1 MSEDQVDVQ
10 VDAAPAVTAVK
21 SKAVSKRE
29 KLNEKGELQDDWI
42 GAGGFRYTVLDG
54 GFELNVMWDELPVE
68 SQQALMAFGGLTL
81 AGNTTNTVRNGEN
94 KGEATSE
101 KDALLALVEN
111 LKAGNWTSPRGEVEA
126 GPGLL
131 AEAYVAAMAKTG
143 VVLDL
148 LEIAAKLKAATD
160 EKRKEVR
167 ADARVALELKNILAA
182 RAAAKAANATGDIVS
197 L

>member
-1 MSEDQVDVQ
+1 MSDDQEVVQ
-10 VDAAPAVTAVK
+10 AEPVAAAPVK

-29 KLNEKGELQDDWI
+29 VLNEKGELQDDWI

-101 KDALLALVEN
+101 KDALLALIEN

-126 GPGLL
+126 GVGLL
-131 AEAYVAAMAKTG
+131 AEAYVAAMGKTG
-143 VVLDL
+143 IVLDAVDV
-148 LEIAAKLKAATD
+148 AAKLKAAD
-160 EKRKEVR
+160 KDKRKAVR
-167 ADARVALELKNILAA
+167 SDPRVALELKNIIAS
-182 RAAAKAANATGDIVS
+182 RAAAKAATATGDIVS

>member
-1 MSEDQVDVQ
+1 MSDDQVDV
-10 VDAAPAVTAVK
+10 VDAAAPVVAPK

-29 KLNEKGELQDDWI
+29 VLNEKGELQDDWI

-94 KGEATSE
+94 KGEAASE
-101 KDALLALVEN
+101 KDALLALIEN

-126 GPGLL
+126 GVGLL
-131 AEAYVAAMAKTG
+131 AEAYVAAMGKTG
-143 VVLDL
+143 VVLDAVDV
-148 LEIAAKLKAATD
+148 AAKLKAAD
-160 EKRKEVR
+160 KDKRKAVR
-167 ADARVALELKNILAA
+167 SDPRVALELKNIIAS
-182 RAAAKAANATGDIVS
+182 RAAAKAATATGDIVS

>member
-1 MSEDQVDVQ
+1 M
-10 VDAAPAVTAVK
+10 
-21 SKAVSKRE
+21 
-29 KLNEKGELQDDWI
+29 NEKGELQDDWI

-94 KGEATSE
+94 KGEAASE
-101 KDALLALVEN
+101 KDALLALIEN

-126 GPGLL
+126 GVGLL
-131 AEAYVAAMAKTG
+131 AEAYVAAMGKTG
-143 VVLDL
+143 IVLDAVDV
-148 LEIAAKLKAATD
+148 AAKLKAAD
-160 EKRKEVR
+160 KDKRKAVR
-167 ADARVALELKNILAA
+167 GDPRVALELKNIIAS
-182 RAAAKAANATGDIVS
+182 RAAAKAATATGDIVS

>member
-1 MSEDQVDVQ
+1 MSDDQEVVQ
-10 VDAAPAVTAVK
+10 AEPIAVAAVK

-29 KLNEKGELQDDWI
+29 VLNEKGELQDDWI

-94 KGEATSE
+94 KGDATSE
-101 KDALLALVEN
+101 KDALLALIEN

-126 GPGLL
+126 GVGLL
-131 AEAYVAAMAKTG
+131 AEAYVAAMGKTG
-143 VVLDL
+143 VVLDAVDV
-148 LEIAAKLKAATD
+148 AAKLKAAD
-160 EKRKEVR
+160 KDKRKAVR
-167 ADARVALELKNILAA
+167 SDPRVALELKTIIAS
-182 RAAAKAANATGDIVS
+182 RAAAKAATATGDIVS

>member
-1 MSEDQVDVQ
+1 MSDDQEVVQ
-10 VDAAPAVTAVK
+10 AEPVAVAAVK

-29 KLNEKGELQDDWI
+29 VLNEKGELQDDWI

-54 GFELNVMWDELPVE
+54 GFELNVMWDELPIE

-94 KGEATSE
+94 KGDAASE
-101 KDALLALVEN
+101 KDALLALIDN

-126 GPGLL
+126 GVGLL
-131 AEAYVAAMAKTG
+131 AEAYVAAMCKTG
-143 VVLDL
+143 VVLDAVDV
-148 LEIAAKLKAATD
+148 AAKLKAAD
-160 EKRKEVR
+160 KDKRKAVR
-167 ADARVALELKNILAA
+167 SDPRVALELKNIIAS
-182 RAAAKAANATGDIVS
+182 RAAAKAAAATGDIVS

>member
-1 MSEDQVDVQ
+1 MSDDQEVVQ
-10 VDAAPAVTAVK
+10 AEPVAAAPVK

-29 KLNEKGELQDDWI
+29 VLNEKGELQDDWI

-94 KGEATSE
+94 KGDATSE
-101 KDALLALVEN
+101 KDALLALIEN

-126 GPGLL
+126 GVGLL
-131 AEAYVAAMAKTG
+131 AEAYVAAMGKTG
-143 VVLDL
+143 IVLDAVDV
-148 LEIAAKLKAATD
+148 AAKLKAAD
-160 EKRKEVR
+160 KDKRKAVR
-167 ADARVALELKNILAA
+167 SDPRVALELKNIIAS
-182 RAAAKAANATGDIVS
+182 RAAAKAATATGDIVS